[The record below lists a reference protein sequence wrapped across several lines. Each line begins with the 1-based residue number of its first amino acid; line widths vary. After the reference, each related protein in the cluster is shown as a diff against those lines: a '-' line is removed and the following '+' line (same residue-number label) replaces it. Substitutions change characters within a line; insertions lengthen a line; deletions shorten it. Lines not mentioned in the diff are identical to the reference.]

1 MTSADTV
8 PDWLLYDLGQ
18 SLYTPVF
25 RFSKIIAPP
34 SKFNSLG

>member
-1 MTSADTV
+1 MTSGEIT